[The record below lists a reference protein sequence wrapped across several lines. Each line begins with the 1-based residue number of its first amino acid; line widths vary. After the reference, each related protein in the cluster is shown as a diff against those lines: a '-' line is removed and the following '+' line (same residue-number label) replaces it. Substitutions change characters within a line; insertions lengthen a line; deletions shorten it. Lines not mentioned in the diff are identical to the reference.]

1 MGVPSKVK
9 VFEVAHHASRAR
21 CGDDAVE
28 KEFCCDY
35 VSCFGADV
43 PEVFDP
49 VTTHS
54 PADAVGV
61 GFFRPVSA
69 DYVEICGTFALRDSR
84 DRDEKH
90 GVGPGD
96 NVVALGQSVDFSGIG
111 CLPEVSIRTVAEFL
125 VFGKFAGVRVESVT
139 VECHE
144 VDTRV
149 MRVGVGCMKGP

>member
-1 MGVPSKVK
+1 M
-9 VFEVAHHASRAR
+9 VAAH
-21 CGDDAVE
+21 C
-28 KEFCCDY
+28 
-35 VSCFGADV
+35 
-43 PEVFDP
+43 
-49 VTTHS
+49 
-54 PADAVGV
+54 PAYAVGV
-61 GFFRPVSA
+61 GFFRPVST
-69 DYVEICGTFALRDSR
+69 DYVEICGMFALWDSR

-96 NVVALGQSVDFSGIG
+96 KVIALSQSVDFSGIG
-111 CLPEVSIRTVAEFL
+111 CSPEIAVGTVAEFL